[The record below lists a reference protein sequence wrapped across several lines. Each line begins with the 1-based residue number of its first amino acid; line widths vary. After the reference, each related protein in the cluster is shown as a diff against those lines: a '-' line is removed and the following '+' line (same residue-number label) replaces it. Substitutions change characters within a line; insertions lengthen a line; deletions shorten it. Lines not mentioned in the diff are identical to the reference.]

1 MSAVFLT
8 EGWRLWAGTGV
19 LAACGTGLYLWAPI
33 LWRPAAWVLWILAA
47 GAGAITAFFFRDPER
62 RSAAGSESIL
72 SPADGRV
79 VAVEVCEEQR
89 HFRGQARR
97 VAIFMH
103 LGNVHVQRT
112 PCAGQLLWTHHRPGR
127 WLPAWSA
134 RAAREN
140 EQHWYAFRGAEGDFA
155 VVQIAGLLAR
165 RTRCWLRSDQSIRA
179 APAGLDRAGVP
190 KWMLSAALRTVAAK
204 VGDRVRAGETVLGAV
219 TRQAKSPRFRIENAY
234 LLAAELLTAFI
245 CSRAPC
251 DPAALETH
259 ASGAQDY
266 DIRSVGLV
274 TAAQWS

>member
-112 PCAGQLLWTHHRPGR
+112 PSAGQLLWTHHRPGR

-165 RTRCWLRSDQSIRA
+165 RTRCWLRSGQVYPRGA
-179 APAGLDRAGVP
+179 RLGLIALGSEVDVYLP
-190 KWMLSAALRTVAAK
+190 LSATVAAK
-204 VGDRVRAGETVLGAV
+204 VGDRVRAGKTVIGSW
-219 TRQAKSPRFRIENAY
+219 TR
-234 LLAAELLTAFI
+234 
-245 CSRAPC
+245 
-251 DPAALETH
+251 H
-259 ASGAQDY
+259 G
-266 DIRSVGLV
+266 
-274 TAAQWS
+274 